1 MVIAGSSPTLY
12 LRDSDERTGMIHMN
26 SNRIYFLS
34 GVANSDAW
42 TQINGVWPLYLET
55 HTNAAVFGGTVTAP
69 TFSGALSGN
78 ATSASTAGSCSG
90 NSATASSAATLSSQA
105 TIIRAIPYSNSY
117 ASGYNTAALEIREYN
132 LEGAAGGTEWA
143 RAPRIGFHWGSRVA
157 SQLLLESSGAISCVN
172 NPGNAYEE
180 FKCAKL
186 HIYEASGTGADPTGG
201 SVVIRHGNSYGT
213 SSICFPSAVNYTSDY
228 GWIQYQDRRHAN
240 EDLRFSI
247 GTSNDA
253 DDHLILYPSGLVG
266 VKTWDPGYTLDVNG
280 SLRCS
285 GTPNTGS
292 DDRIKY
298 HEEEINNP
306 LELIKQLTPY
316 KYEKI
321 SGAPNKS
328 YGNWIPKD
336 DEWDSV
342 KHKYEWDT
350 EAGLIAQ
357 HVRRIPELA
366 YLVKGEESTMR
377 VTRLTIQEHEN
388 LAEDR
393 KVEFTP
399 FYGRE
404 EVIDGYEHIE
414 GKQIITVEEYNGL
427 ELEKKNEYDAIM
439 IEKEVLM
446 DYFVECE
453 TETILSLDYNGIHC
467 VSIGAIQELDV
478 RLEIEKTKVATLE
491 TQLQA
496 NQAKV
501 ATLEDLVMT
510 LLTRVQKLEQ
520 R

>member
-1 MVIAGSSPTLY
+1 
-12 LRDSDERTGMIHMN
+12 
-26 SNRIYFLS
+26 
-34 GVANSDAW
+34 
-42 TQINGVWPLYLET
+42 
-55 HTNAAVFGGTVTAP
+55 
-69 TFSGALSGN
+69 
-78 ATSASTAGSCSG
+78 
-90 NSATASSAATLSSQA
+90 
-105 TIIRAIPYSNSY
+105 
-117 ASGYNTAALEIREYN
+117 
-132 LEGAAGGTEWA
+132 
-143 RAPRIGFHWGSRVA
+143 
-157 SQLLLESSGAISCVN
+157 
-172 NPGNAYEE
+172 
-180 FKCAKL
+180 
-186 HIYEASGTGADPTGG
+186 
-201 SVVIRHGNSYGT
+201 
-213 SSICFPSAVNYTSDY
+213 
-228 GWIQYQDRRHAN
+228 
-240 EDLRFSI
+240 
-247 GTSNDA
+247 
-253 DDHLILYPSGLVG
+253 
-266 VKTWDPGYTLDVNG
+266 
-280 SLRCS
+280 
-285 GTPNTGS
+285 
-292 DDRIKY
+292 
-298 HEEEINNP
+298 
-306 LELIKQLTPY
+306 
-316 KYEKI
+316 
-321 SGAPNKS
+321 
-328 YGNWIPKD
+328 
-336 DEWDSV
+336 
-342 KHKYEWDT
+342 
-350 EAGLIAQ
+350 
-357 HVRRIPELA
+357 
-366 YLVKGEESTMR
+366 MR